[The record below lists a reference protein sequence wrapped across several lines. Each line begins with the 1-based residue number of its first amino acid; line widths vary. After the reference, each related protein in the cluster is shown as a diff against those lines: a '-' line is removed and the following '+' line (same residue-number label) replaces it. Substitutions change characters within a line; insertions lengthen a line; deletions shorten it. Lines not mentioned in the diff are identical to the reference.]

1 MSRPSAYRACDGLRR
16 RLTSA
21 PGLQAQGVR
30 YALVGTLV
38 AGVYLLTTSFF
49 AEVVGLPFEVALSIG
64 FVFAITVH
72 FTLQRTFVWVHEQG
86 FALPLQRQARR
97 YLAVAGT
104 QYALTGLSTSLL
116 PGALG
121 LTTEVVYLATVAVLT
136 IANFLLFRH
145 VVFRPEAEA
154 QEQAPLE
161 TLAPI

>member
-1 MSRPSAYRACDGLRR
+1 M
-16 RLTSA
+16 
-21 PGLQAQGVR
+21 R
-30 YALVGTLV
+30 YALAGTVV
-38 AGVYLLTTSFF
+38 ALVYLLTTSFL

-64 FVFAITVH
+64 FVLAIAVH
-72 FTLQRTFVWVHEQG
+72 FTLQRTFVWVHEQD

-97 YLAVAGT
+97 YLAVAGA
-104 QYALTGLSTSLL
+104 QYVLTGLSTSLL

-145 VVFRPEAEA
+145 VVFQPEAEV
-154 QEQAPLE
+154 QEQAPSE